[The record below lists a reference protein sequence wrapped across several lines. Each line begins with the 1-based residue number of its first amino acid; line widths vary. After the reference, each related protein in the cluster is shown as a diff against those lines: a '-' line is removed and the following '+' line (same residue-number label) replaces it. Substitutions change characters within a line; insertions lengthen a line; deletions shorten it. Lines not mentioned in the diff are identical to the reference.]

1 MGGWLFGFDWQTCG
15 FVGRLRHGAEFGMVN
30 VYFLILAVFYTFC
43 DGFSALIGGLAAL
56 LDCSGM
62 ECIPFTYWQIFP
74 LLICRIFQHP
84 HTHRQFHIHYS
95 RRTLSFLFSVHPEN
109 NHLSTWLWKHGCI
122 NILWFFLSSIYISPP
137 GSAETADKLI
147 LANVSICLIAN
158 KATFK
163 ISASLAYV

>member
-1 MGGWLFGFDWQTCG
+1 MSFCSASTYKQKNMPVRYPCYLTHLTGIFFAWEGGCSG
-15 FVGRLRHGAEFGMVN
+15 
-30 VYFLILAVFYTFC
+30 
-43 DGFSALIGGLAAL
+43 LIGRLAAL

-109 NHLSTWLWKHGCI
+109 NHLSAWLWKHGCI

-137 GSAETADKLI
+137 GSAQTADKLI

-163 ISASLAYV
+163 RSASLTYV